1 MEAEEEGTTAKLFIM
16 YSGYATVE
24 GFHEYL
30 TDVIPQSAGKFT
42 VTPKALHHC
51 DSGTE
56 FEVEFGN
63 KSSAMQSFAKLRKIK
78 ELRVS
83 LSESFS
89 QSIQL
94 EINEVIL
101 SLQRKRGSLLL
112 NLDNKINML
121 KLSSLTLPKRCT
133 LDEYEMISAQKNA
146 IKQQI
151 EEYTL
156 QSNEFDK
163 YCDNILSKLKY
174 LSSDQL
180 NTKSMEDRIIK
191 LEAKFEIECDK
202 FSNTLP
208 MYTRRQKILSTIAEN
223 QVSILIGE
231 TGSGKSTQLVQYLY
245 DSGIVN
251 SGIIVC
257 TQPRKVAAVSLA
269 NHVSREMCVKLGE
282 ELGYKTG
289 MSGKYGGKTK
299 VLYMTDHTLLNECI
313 QDKNFTKYS
322 CLVIDEAHERS
333 LHTDLLLSF
342 MKNCLPHRKDLRVII
357 TSATIDPEVFVKYFG
372 NCPVIRVPGRA
383 YPVETIWRPIKSD
396 TEVPTSE
403 EYSLAAI
410 EMVETIHAT
419 EDPGDILVFL
429 TSPGEVET
437 ACQLASDSLDKDSIV
452 VLPLHGKMQ
461 PADQQKV
468 FQAYEGKQKV
478 IFCTNVA
485 ETSVTIDGVKFVIDT
500 GMAKELHF
508 DTKRNMNSL
517 EVCRISKSSAEQRK
531 GRAGRT
537 SAGKCFRLYSE
548 EIYEKMRDRMLPE
561 LLRVHLTLAV
571 LKLYE
576 FGVEDV
582 LEFDFVEQPDSST
595 LRGAVEILKLVGAV
609 DDHGLTDRGR
619 ILATLPIDPQL
630 GKVLLD
636 GIEAGV
642 GLEAAIVAA
651 MSTVGGGIFFRAGT
665 DAEKAVSDK
674 KKLQFCHEA
683 GDQMTCLRVYWHWIS
698 QPKEACK
705 RWCIENSINAK
716 SMRQVKET
724 VKELQIILQTHAKRI
739 ASTLKNLKNAETHLP
754 KILFL
759 SFLNNIG
766 VFTGHERAGYI
777 LAENQIDSS
786 FIFPGSALSLQ
797 NLMPQYLVYERILKT
812 SRQFL
817 LQVMPVKSEWIQ
829 EAVSTGKLPL
839 DPAERFREYM
849 VSAISLTH
857 VGWQVFKKAYIDNNK
872 TKEKL
877 KEICQNTPHSVD
889 ASTTKASGIVRVYS
903 QSKYHDQAS
912 SFLANRFDEIRVELR
927 KEQHELGVT
936 EDNNDVQLVLRH
948 GGQIQYVLMPGDSL
962 TVVIKGPLSANW
974 TTKVVEELTCLGDIC
989 STSSRSFKKDHRM
1002 FVKFYD
1008 PKNAAN
1014 AVAVLSECHNVDDDG
1029 VTVELNKKHTGSQCL
1044 TTLKVE
1050 WCRRERTNYAFID
1063 FEDPTN
1069 ATCLLLHSGSQPAT
1083 AGYRFRPDNNADP
1096 IEHSCKVFVLNV
1108 PNTHTED
1115 DIKNVINSYLSVDSD
1130 VPHSGYKVQL
1140 GYDKK
1145 FSTSSEKLLHLKHQ
1159 LKLLIDEYTQP
1170 HKYSIDIPHPKDH
1183 FKTYRAYIN
1192 ITDAAE
1198 SDKILSGLAEEEIDG
1213 HPLTI
1218 SPQLSSVVVFSN
1230 RVFTAIRKNVEIVE
1244 AALKQCYKGIL
1255 KIERVA
1261 DKNNVK
1267 YVLKSEDVQAYID
1280 AKQML
1285 NSTTLPVIKDCRSQP
1300 ILRQFVLSSCCQEI
1314 MNDIQQKTLTVIII
1328 NRWMLTISVYGTEKS
1343 KSEAVRLI
1351 EDHLDKLLQSDV
1363 KSFDIPLKKPGAPPG
1378 LMKLV
1383 VSQFGLDL
1391 EKLVQ
1396 REGISGAA
1404 LNVSKHVLSLSSTP
1418 EAYKSV
1424 LEEIESFASS
1434 ATCSTRD
1441 QEEIVECCV
1450 CWTELDSEGEVFKLE
1465 YCGHSYCIECIQ
1477 IQVTSTTAV
1486 FPLVCAA
1493 DQCSQP
1499 LVIQD
1504 FTALCR
1510 RVSYTMQQLCE
1521 ASLRSYVASN
1531 PEEVRNCST
1540 PDCKMIYAVSE
1551 VGEKFFCGLCG
1562 VSVCTKCHVQYHDNL
1577 TCAMYQS
1584 LKREDGG
1591 IQKWIMEDSRNRKYC
1606 PNCHVGI
1613 EKIDGCNHVSCQ
1625 CGVHI
1630 CWVCLEFFNGSQDCY
1645 AHLQSAHGSY
1655 V

>member
-1 MEAEEEGTTAKLFIM
+1 MEGEEEEGTKVKLFIV
-16 YSGYATVE
+16 YSGCATVE
-24 GFHEYL
+24 GFREHL
-30 TDVIPQSAGKFT
+30 AKIIPKSAGRFT
-42 VTPKALHHC
+42 VIKASHNC
-51 DSGTE
+51 NNGTG
-56 FEVEFGN
+56 FEVEFDSKN
-63 KSSAMQSFAKLRKIK
+63 KAKQSLARLRKVT

-83 LSESFS
+83 LTASFS
-89 QSIQL
+89 QSVQL
-94 EINEVIL
+94 EIEKFTL
-101 SLQRKRGSLLL
+101 SLQRKRGFLLVD
-112 NLDNKINML
+112 LDDQINTL
-121 KLSSLTLPKRCT
+121 KLSNLTLPKHWT
-133 LDEYEMISAQKNA
+133 LDKHEIISSQQRV

-151 EEYTL
+151 EECTL
-156 QSNEFDK
+156 RSKEFNK
-163 YCDNILSKLKY
+163 YCDDILTELNHILTSDQ
-174 LSSDQL
+174 DQL
-180 NTKSMEDRIIK
+180 NSKSMEDRVIK
-191 LEAKFEIECDK
+191 LQAKFGIECHK
-202 FSNTLP
+202 FSKALP
-208 MYTRRQKILSTIAEN
+208 MYARRQEILSMIENN

-245 DSGIVN
+245 DSEIVS

-289 MSGKYGGKTK
+289 LAGKYSGETK

-342 MKNCLPHRKDLRVII
+342 IKNCLPNRKDIRVII

-372 NCPVIRVPGRA
+372 NYPVIRVPGRA
-383 YPVETIWRPIKSD
+383 YPVETIWRPIESE
-396 TEVPTSE
+396 TGVPTSD

-410 EMVETIHAT
+410 EMVKTIHAT

-437 ACQLASDSLDKDSIV
+437 ACQLAGDSLDKDSIV

-461 PADQQKV
+461 PVDQQKV
-468 FQAYEGKQKV
+468 FQVYEGKQKV

-485 ETSVTIDGVKFVIDT
+485 ETSVTIDGVKYVIDT

-508 DTKRNMNSL
+508 DPKRNMNSL

-537 SAGKCFRLYSE
+537 SPGKCFRLYSE

-595 LRGAVEILKLVGAV
+595 LREAVEVLKLVDAV
-609 DDHGLTDRGR
+609 NDNGLTDRGK

-642 GLEAAIVAA
+642 GLEAAIVVAT
-651 MSTVGGGIFFRAGT
+651 STVGGGIFFRVGT
-665 DAEKAVSDK
+665 DAEKAASDK

-683 GDQMTCLRVYWHWIS
+683 GDQMTCLHVYWHWVS
-698 QPKEACK
+698 QPKEA
-705 RWCIENSINAK
+705 RNQWCFENSINAK
-716 SMRQVKET
+716 SMRRVEET
-724 VKELQIILQTHAKRI
+724 VKELQKILLTHMKKI
-739 ASTLKNLKNAETHLP
+739 ATTLKSIEKAETYLP
-754 KILFL
+754 EILFL

-777 LAENQIDSS
+777 LAENQTDSS
-786 FIFPGSALSLQ
+786 FIFPGSALSSQ

-849 VSAISLTH
+849 VSANSLTNI
-857 VGWQVFKKAYIDNNK
+857 GWQVFKRSYIDDKK

-889 ASTTKASGIVRVYS
+889 TSTTKASGIVRVYS
-903 QSKYHDQAS
+903 QSKYHDQAR
-912 SFLANRFDEIRVELR
+912 SFLESRFDEIRVDLM

-936 EDNNDVQLVLRH
+936 EDNNDVQLVLGH
-948 GGQIQYVLMPGDSL
+948 GGQIQHVLMPGDSL
-962 TVVIKGPLSANW
+962 TVVIKGPLNAQW
-974 TTKVVEELTCLGDIC
+974 TTRIVQELPCLGDIC
-989 STSSRSFKKDHRM
+989 STISRSFKKDHRLY
-1002 FVKFYD
+1002 VKFYD
-1008 PKNAAN
+1008 PKDAAN
-1014 AVAVLSECHNVDDDG
+1014 AVVVLSGYHDVDNDG
-1029 VTVELNKKHTGSQCL
+1029 VTVELSKRCSGSQCM
-1044 TTLKVE
+1044 TALKVE
-1050 WCRRERTNYAFID
+1050 WCRRMRKNFAFVNFD
-1063 FEDPTN
+1063 NPMD
-1069 ATCLLLHSGSQPAT
+1069 ATRLVLYRHPY
-1083 AGYRFRPDNNADP
+1083 YRFKRDKAACPSQL
-1096 IEHSCKVFVLNV
+1096 SCKVFVTNV
-1108 PNTHTED
+1108 PVTHTED
-1115 DIKNVINSYLSVDSD
+1115 DIAGAVEERLSSDSVAPNSIFTI
-1130 VPHSGYKVQL
+1130 QL
-1140 GYDKK
+1140 GYEKP
-1145 FSTSSEKLLHLKHQ
+1145 FVTSPEEVHHLKTQ
-1159 LKLLIDEYTQP
+1159 LKLLVEKYTQ
-1170 HKYSIDIPHPKDH
+1170 SIKCSIEVISPANHY
-1183 FKTYRAYIN
+1183 KTYRAFVN
-1192 ITDAAE
+1192 VTDSAE
-1198 SDKILSGLAEEEIDG
+1198 SHKVFSGLVNEKING
-1213 HPLTI
+1213 CPLTVM
-1218 SPQLSSVVVFSN
+1218 LHFSSVVIFSN
-1230 RVFTAIRKNVEIVE
+1230 KVYFVIKSDVERVV
-1244 AALKQCYKGIL
+1244 AALKKRYGNIIYI
-1255 KIERVA
+1255 IEV
-1261 DKNNVK
+1261 DGNTDVK
-1267 YVLKSEDVQAYID
+1267 YLLKSEDVQAYID

-1285 NSTTLPVIKDCRSQP
+1285 NNTVLPTIKDCRSQP
-1300 ILRQFVLSSCCQEI
+1300 ILRHFVLSSCCQEI
-1314 MNDIQQKTLTVIII
+1314 MNDIQQKTSTVIII
-1328 NRWMLTISVYGTEKS
+1328 NRWMLTISVYGTEES
-1343 KSEAVRLI
+1343 KSEAIRLI

-1418 EAYKSV
+1418 EAYKAV
-1424 LEEIESFASS
+1424 LQEIESFASS
-1434 ATCSTRD
+1434 TTCSTHN

-1450 CWTELDSEGEVFKLE
+1450 CWTELDSEGEVFRLE
-1465 YCGHSYCIECIQ
+1465 HCGHSYCIECIQ
-1477 IQVTSTTAV
+1477 IQVTSTMAV

-1504 FTALCR
+1504 FIALCR
-1510 RVSYTMQQLCE
+1510 RVSYTMQQLYE

-1531 PEEVRNCST
+1531 PDKVRNCST
-1540 PDCKMIYAVSE
+1540 PDCKMIYTVSE
-1551 VGEKFFCGLCG
+1551 VGERFLCGLCG
-1562 VSVCTKCHVQYHDNL
+1562 VSICTKCHVQYHDNL

-1584 LKREDGG
+1584 LKREDSD
-1591 IQKWIMEDSRNRKYC
+1591 IRKWIMEDSRNRKCC

-1613 EKIDGCNHVSCQ
+1613 EKIAGCNHISCR
-1625 CGVHI
+1625 CGAHI
-1630 CWVCLEFFNGSQDCY
+1630 CWVCLEYFSSSQGCY
-1645 AHLQSAHGSY
+1645 AHLHSAHESF

>member
-1 MEAEEEGTTAKLFIM
+1 METEEEGTKVKLFIL
-16 YSGYATVE
+16 YSGCATVD

-30 TDVIPQSAGKFT
+30 AKIIPQSAGRFT
-42 VTPKALHHC
+42 VIPKAS
-51 DSGTE
+51 DDYSDGTG
-56 FEVEFGN
+56 FEVEFESKN
-63 KSSAMQSFAKLRKIK
+63 KAKQSLAKLRKVK

-83 LSESFS
+83 LTASFA
-89 QSIQL
+89 QSVHL
-94 EINEVIL
+94 EIEKFIL
-101 SLQRKRGSLLL
+101 SLQRKRGSLLVDL
-112 NLDNKINML
+112 EDEIKTLQ
-121 KLSSLTLPKRCT
+121 LSNLTLPKHCK
-133 LDEYEMISAQKNA
+133 LDAYEIISAQKNT

-151 EEYTL
+151 EECTL
-156 QSNEFDK
+156 RSNEFNK
-163 YCDNILSKLKY
+163 YCDNILAELKCI
-174 LSSDQL
+174 LTSDQDQL
-180 NTKSMEDRIIK
+180 NSKSMEDRVIK
-191 LEAKFEIECDK
+191 LQAKFGIECHK
-202 FSNTLP
+202 FSKALP
-208 MYTRRQKILSTIAEN
+208 MYARRQKILSTIAEN

-245 DSGIVN
+245 NSGIVN

-342 MKNCLPHRKDLRVII
+342 VKNCLPHRKNLRVII

-419 EDPGDILVFL
+419 EDPGDVLVFL

-461 PADQQKV
+461 PVDQQKV
-468 FQAYEGKQKV
+468 FQVYEGKQKV

-508 DTKRNMNSL
+508 DPKRNMNSL

-537 SAGKCFRLYSE
+537 SAGKCFRLYNE
-548 EIYEKMRDRMLPE
+548 ETYENMRDRMLPE

-595 LRGAVEILKLVGAV
+595 LRGAVEILKLVDAV
-609 DDHGLTDRGR
+609 SDHGLTDRGR
-619 ILATLPIDPQL
+619 ILATLLIDPQL

-665 DAEKAVSDK
+665 DAEKAASDK

-683 GDQMTCLRVYWHWIS
+683 GDQMTCLHVYWHWIS
-698 QPKEACK
+698 QPKET
-705 RWCIENSINAK
+705 RNQWCVENSINAK
-716 SMRQVKET
+716 RMRRVEET
-724 VKELQIILQTHAKRI
+724 VKELQKILQTHEKKI
-739 ASTLKNLKNAETHLP
+739 STTLKDTKNAETHLQ

-777 LAENQIDSS
+777 LAENQTDSS
-786 FIFPGSALSLQ
+786 FIFPGSALSSQ

-849 VSAISLTH
+849 VSAVSLTH

-889 ASTTKASGIVRVYS
+889 TSTTKTLGVVRVYS
-903 QSKYHDQAS
+903 QSKYHDQAR
-912 SFLANRFDEIRVELR
+912 SFLESRFDEIRADMM
-927 KEQHELGVT
+927 KDPYELGVT
-936 EDNNDVQLVLRH
+936 EDNSDVQLVLGH

-974 TTKVVEELTCLGDIC
+974 TTRVVEELTCLRDIC
-989 STSSRSFKKDHRM
+989 STNSRSFKKDHRM

-1014 AVAVLSECHNVDDDG
+1014 AVAVLSECHDINDDG
-1029 VTVELNKKHTGSQCL
+1029 VAVELSKRCMGSQC
-1044 TTLKVE
+1044 TTALKVE
-1050 WCRRERTNYAFID
+1050 WCRRTRQNFAFVN
-1063 FEDPTN
+1063 FEDPMD
-1069 ATCLLLHSGSQPAT
+1069 ATRLLLYRHPY
-1083 AGYRFRPDNNADP
+1083 YRFKHDKTAYPSQR
-1096 IEHSCKVFVLNV
+1096 SCKVFVTNV
-1108 PNTHTED
+1108 PVTHTEED
-1115 DIKNVINSYLSVDSD
+1115 LVGAVNQRLSLDKVAPNSNFTI
-1130 VPHSGYKVQL
+1130 QL
-1140 GYDKK
+1140 GYEKQ
-1145 FSTSSEKLLHLKHQ
+1145 FVTSPEKVHHLKTQ
-1159 LKLLIDEYTQP
+1159 LKMLVE
-1170 HKYSIDIPHPKDH
+1170 KYMQSNKCNIEVVSPKDYY
-1183 FKTYRAYIN
+1183 KTYRAFVN
-1192 ITDAAE
+1192 VTDPAE
-1198 SDKILSGLAEEEIDG
+1198 SHKVFNGLVNEKIDD
-1213 HPLTI
+1213 HPLTVK
-1218 SPQLSSVVVFSN
+1218 LLLTSVVLFSN
-1230 RVFTAIRKNVEIVE
+1230 KVFVVIKTDVERVET
-1244 AALKQCYKGIL
+1244 ALKQRYGSTISIRKVDG
-1255 KIERVA
+1255 
-1261 DKNNVK
+1261 NFNVK
-1267 YVLKSEDVQAYID
+1267 YELRSEDVQAYID
-1280 AKQML
+1280 AKHMF

-1300 ILRQFVLSSCCQEI
+1300 ILCQFVLSSCCQEI
-1314 MNDIQQKTLTVIII
+1314 MNDIQQKTSTVIII
-1328 NRWMLTISVYGTEKS
+1328 NRWMLTISVYGTEES
-1343 KSEAVRLI
+1343 KSEAIRLI

-1363 KSFDIPLKKPGAPPG
+1363 KSFDIPLKKPSAPPG
-1378 LMKLV
+1378 LMKFV

-1434 ATCSTRD
+1434 VTCST
-1441 QEEIVECCV
+1441 QNEEIVECCV
-1450 CWTELDSEGEVFKLE
+1450 CWTELDSEGEVFRLE

-1493 DQCSQP
+1493 DHCSQP

-1521 ASLRSYVASN
+1521 ASLRSYVTSN
-1531 PEEVRNCST
+1531 PDKVRNCST

-1551 VGEKFFCGLCG
+1551 VGEKFFCSLCG

-1584 LKREDGG
+1584 LKRGDGS

-1613 EKIDGCNHVSCQ
+1613 EKIAGCNHMSCK

-1630 CWVCLEFFNGSQDCY
+1630 CWVCLKFFNGSQNCY